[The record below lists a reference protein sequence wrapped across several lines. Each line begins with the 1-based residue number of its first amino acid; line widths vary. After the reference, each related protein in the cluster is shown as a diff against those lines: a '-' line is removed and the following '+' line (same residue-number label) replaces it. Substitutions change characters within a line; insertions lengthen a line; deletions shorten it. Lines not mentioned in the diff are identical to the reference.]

1 MGKCLGS
8 SKEVLRLAE
17 EVEFFNR
24 LNTTETRSKHLNTK
38 GKIYIRCCGSYGVL
52 MLWVWRFYRYILP
65 LVAWRMG
72 WCMNKTSVEDVMII
86 NKIVKEKQTIWT
98 FASQRKHLLPKRSGL

>member
-24 LNTTETRSKHLNTK
+24 LNTTKTRCKHLNAK

-52 MLWVWRFYRYILP
+52 ML
-65 LVAWRMG
+65 
-72 WCMNKTSVEDVMII
+72 
-86 NKIVKEKQTIWT
+86 
-98 FASQRKHLLPKRSGL
+98 

>member
-17 EVEFFNR
+17 EVEFFNC

-52 MLWVWRFYRYILP
+52 MLCIEFEGFTDTFYRSWFEEW
-65 LVAWRMG
+65 VGA
-72 WCMNKTSVEDVMII
+72 
-86 NKIVKEKQTIWT
+86 
-98 FASQRKHLLPKRSGL
+98 